1 MILHHA
7 GSTGDVQPTDGQ
19 TLERMSFDPGFLA
32 QASAVMHPGMTMM
45 ITDLAADPDT
55 RSDTDFVIMTSEFVE
70 S

>member
-1 MILHHA
+1 
-7 GSTGDVQPTDGQ
+7 
-19 TLERMSFDPGFLA
+19 MSEA
-32 QASAVMHPGMTMM
+32 MHPGMTMM

>member
-1 MILHHA
+1 MILHA

-19 TLERMSFDPGFLA
+19 THERITFDPGFLDQMSEA
-32 QASAVMHPGMTMM
+32 MHPGMTMM

-55 RSDTDFVIMTSEFVE
+55 RSDTDFVIMTSELVE